1 MSIQKELRFEFGKN
15 WQSFLAHHMDENR
28 LAVSMQHMLDFTGLA
43 SLNGL
48 RMLDIGSGSG
58 LHSLAA
64 IKAGAKEVVSFDYDQ
79 HSVLATQQLWKQA
92 GSPANWRITQGS
104 VLDEN
109 FIKSLGTFDIVYCW
123 GVLHHTGQMDL
134 ALTTSLQTIAPNG
147 LYYFALYDSDWSPE
161 PPEFWLDLKQKYV
174 KSGIIKRRLYDLWY
188 IWRFYLKK
196 NPLNLS
202 DFLKKKREYNKHRG
216 MDIIHDIRDWM
227 GGWPMEY
234 SRFPEILQLL
244 DKNGFEYKKSKMGQI
259 VTEYLFTKKDGV
271 PAKSNKHLPSLEVR
285 SLRTN
290 ADLCSITKDLPIYIY
305 GAGKGG
311 QIVYEALKA
320 NGYQV
325 TAFISATPTQAD
337 IPVVDTSYVESM
349 IPEQVTVIL
358 ASGAFDEMSVRL
370 LSAGFSSWFNAYP
383 YILST
388 LAGYHR

>member
-1 MSIQKELRFEFGKN
+1 MSNQKELRFEFGKN

-92 GSPANWRITQGS
+92 GSPPNWHISQGS
-104 VLDEN
+104 VLDDD
-109 FIKSLGTFDIVYCW
+109 FIKKLGTFDIVYCW
-123 GVLHHTGQMDL
+123 GVLHHTGQMNL
-134 ALTTSLQTIAPNG
+134 ALTTSLQTVAPNG

-161 PPEFWLDLKQKYV
+161 SPDFWLDLKQKYV
-174 KSGIIKRRLYDLWY
+174 KSGVIKRRLYDLWY

-196 NPLNLS
+196 NPLNLP
-202 DFLKKKREYNKHRG
+202 DFIKKKREYNKHRG

-234 SRFPEILQLL
+234 SRFPDILQLL
-244 DKNGFEYKKSKMGQI
+244 DANGFEYKKSKMGQI
-259 VTEYLFTKKDGV
+259 VTEYLFRKKV
-271 PAKSNKHLPSLEVR
+271 AEPAETGRQLQELNVC

-290 ADLCSITKDLPIYIY
+290 FDLSCITRNLPIYIY
-305 GAGKGG
+305 GAGQGG
-311 QIVYEALKA
+311 QIVYQALKA
-320 NGYQV
+320 QGYQIE
-325 TAFISATPTQAD
+325 AFISATPTQAD
-337 IPVVDTSYVESM
+337 IPVLDSTCLESM
-349 IPEQVTVIL
+349 EPEKVTVIL
-358 ASGAFDEMSVRL
+358 ASGAFDVMSMRL
-370 LSAGFSSWFNAYP
+370 LSAGYKSWFNAYP

-388 LAGYHR
+388 IAGYRQ